1 MTVDNDVLR
10 SIPKIDEL
18 LKDARLQQAAIQHGQ
33 DVVVDC
39 ARTVVGQ
46 IRQQLLAGECRS
58 PVEPEQLLQE
68 IVAQIGS
75 ATRRH
80 LRPVINGTGILLH
93 TNLGR
98 AVLSEAAAQAAYEV
112 ARNYSTLEYDV
123 ETGGRG
129 SRYSH
134 VDFLLEKICGCESA
148 LVVNNNAAAV
158 LLMLSTLARGKEVIV
173 SRGELVEI
181 GGSFRVPEVMAQSGA
196 TLVEVGS
203 TNKTRPSDYEAAIDP
218 DNIAAL
224 LKVHTSNFA
233 IMGFTQAVSLTELVA
248 IGHQHD
254 VPVLYDMGSGG
265 FFRAEDY
272 QLEDEPNVMECVKSG
287 VDIICFSGDKL
298 LGGPQAG
305 IILGKKKYL
314 DLMKKN
320 PLTRALRVDKMT
332 LAALEAT
339 LRLYL
344 DRELAERE
352 IPLLSKLRLSQAA
365 LHEQAREFTG
375 RLSSITNV
383 TTEIIEDFGQVG
395 GGSLPN
401 QMIPSVCVA
410 VAVAGLSA
418 QALNRQLNAAET
430 PIIGRIH
437 KNRYLLDM
445 RTIESRDVETIAMT
459 LKKLTE

>member
-18 LKDARLQQAAIQHGQ
+18 LKDARLQQAAAGYGQ
-33 DVVVDC
+33 AVVVDC

-46 IRQQLLAGECRS
+46 IRQQLLAGERS
-58 PVEPEQLLQE
+58 TPVEPEQLRQE

-265 FFRAEDY
+265 FFMSEDY

-352 IPLLSKLRLSQAA
+352 IPLLAKLGLSQAA

-375 RLSSITNV
+375 RLSSITTV

-418 QALNRQLNAAET
+418 QALDRKLNAAET